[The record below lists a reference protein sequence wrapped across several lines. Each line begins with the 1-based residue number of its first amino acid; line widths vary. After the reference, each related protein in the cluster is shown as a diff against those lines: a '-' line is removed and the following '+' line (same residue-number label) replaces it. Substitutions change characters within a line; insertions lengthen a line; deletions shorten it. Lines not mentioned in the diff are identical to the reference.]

1 MIIKSSGG
9 DKRSIFGILVFFK
22 KRLSRQKDVYPR
34 TGFLEKNLL
43 YCCYRKIFEGRMAV
57 KKINFGGAFFVT
69 GAFMCAAGTPN
80 LSDAAVQARN
90 LQASEII
97 GVISILCGIILI
109 VGSFLFEK
117 R

>member
-1 MIIKSSGG
+1 
-9 DKRSIFGILVFFK
+9 
-22 KRLSRQKDVYPR
+22 
-34 TGFLEKNLL
+34 
-43 YCCYRKIFEGRMAV
+43 MAV

-117 R
+117 RYMNLTVSCTGVLEQVILSFWQVDLRKARRPLWFRWQEKQRPPVSQH